1 MKKAPKSGGAMAPS
15 VALLTTPLHKNK
27 KKYHTFAV
35 LQFCQRI
42 LHNVDSFANHPFL
55 QLLHYYAVYLMNVSK
70 DEETVGRTT

>member
-1 MKKAPKSGGAMAPS
+1 MAPS
-15 VALLTTPLHKNK
+15 AALLMTPQHKNK
-27 KKYHTFAV
+27 KNHTFAV

-55 QLLHYYAVYLMNVSK
+55 QLLHYYAIYLMNVSK